1 MSSLCVFANLT
12 AGAIHPTVAA
22 YKGSIEDLD
31 VWVDHQ
37 SVAGEACQIGTKLEA
52 NAAIAHLCEQHNRL
66 SGFRR
71 DLKKLCSGL
80 QSRPANKPVD
90 ERRGIADLIAS

>member
-1 MSSLCVFANLT
+1 LSSLCVFANLT

-31 VWVDHQ
+31 VWVDLQ
-37 SVAGEACQIGTKLEA
+37 SDAGEACQIGTKLEA
-52 NAAIAHLCEQHNRL
+52 NAAIAHLCEQKDRL

-71 DLKKLCSGL
+71 DLMPCSGL
-80 QSRPANKPVD
+80 QSRPANKSVD
-90 ERRGIADLIAS
+90 ERREIADLIAS